1 MRRALE
7 KYGVRPR
14 REFGQHFL
22 QDENVRRREVAYA
35 ELGLGDTV
43 LEIGPGTGRLTELL
57 LQQTQRVVAIEVD
70 AQFKGCLSRLQE
82 RYGNLE
88 AIWGDA
94 LEVDLPR
101 FDKVVANLPYRIAL
115 PLIFRLLEH
124 RFDRAVLIFQK
135 RLAER
140 ICASVG
146 EKGYCRLSVAIGRRA
161 NAELL
166 ETVPRSA
173 FYPSPEVESAIVKI
187 ERVRPKFDIPSEEF
201 FKLVL
206 EQLFRHRD
214 ESVQQAVQRIRN
226 KELAQQALS
235 RGLANIS
242 GKVKNKPVYLVTP
255 REFSRVSWAFWNE
268 LDRSRPG

>member
-7 KYGVRPR
+7 KYGIRPR
-14 REFGQHFL
+14 RKFGQHFL

-43 LEIGPGTGRLTELL
+43 LEVGPGTGRLTELL

-101 FDKVVANLPYRIAL
+101 SDKVVANLPYRIAL